1 MYSKQLHN
9 RRLILNFIELQDSL
23 EKLTNK
29 KITQSEIARMLGV
42 GRANIHDRIK
52 RNSSVTTDEIE
63 TIQNK
68 LNINF
73 FMYLDE
79 EVNNNSK
86 ALKFDSTI
94 PDRFKNFG
102 KRLLMLQEKNNFSN
116 LQMSGLLN
124 IKENE
129 YNNILKGKTNPD
141 IDLINNIKQHFQVSV
156 DWLLYGD

>member
-1 MYSKQLHN
+1 M
-9 RRLILNFIELQDSL
+9 NFIELQDSL

-63 TIQNK
+63 TIQNI

-73 FMYLDE
+73 LMYADK

-86 ALKFDSTI
+86 TIRFDNTI
-94 PDRFKNFG
+94 PEKFKRFG
-102 KRLLMLQEKNNFSN
+102 KRLLILQEKNNFSAF
-116 LQMSGLLN
+116 QMSGLLN
-124 IKENE
+124 IKEND
-129 YNNILKGKTNPD
+129 YNNIICGKALPD
-141 IDLINNIKQHFQVSV
+141 IIFINNIKQHFQVSV
-156 DWLLYGD
+156 DWLLYGE